1 MIGLRLCRLQ
11 HIELVRAGLFVPAIQ
26 DQHVVVGLKPGVTI
40 KKNAVRFSARN
51 AVRAKTKEFIMTA
64 TAKKP
69 AFNDYIVKDISLA

>member
-1 MIGLRLCRLQ
+1 M
-11 HIELVRAGLFVPAIQ
+11 FVPAIQ
-26 DQHVVVGLKPGVTI
+26 RLLLDQPVVARLKPGVTI

-69 AFNDYIVKDISLA
+69 AYTDYIVKDISLAEFGRK